1 MHAVDTASAR
11 HARPSPSALPVG
23 QRIADMLA
31 RLRSEVPLLHRVLR
45 SGDTVYRAG
54 DRFEAL
60 HVVSA
65 GLFKTVKVT
74 ADGREQVV
82 GVHFKGDWL
91 GFDGIAE
98 GHHSCEAIAMDTSEV
113 WVIRYDDLLAA
124 CSRKPQLMV
133 DVHMAMSGVLV
144 RDRESMLAMCTLPAD
159 ARVADFLRHWADT
172 LEQRGLRADS
182 ISLRMSRA
190 EIGNFLGMTLETVS
204 RSLSRLAR
212 DKVIGFAEKGRRE
225 VAIPDV
231 AALSA
236 YIDRSLAASTLH

>member
-11 HARPSPSALPVG
+11 HARPSPSALPAG

-31 RLRSEVPLLHRVLR
+31 RLHCEVPLLHRVLR

-124 CSRKPQLMV
+124 CSRQPQLMV
-133 DVHMAMSGVLV
+133 DVHMAMSGVAWRQGKDALLIV
-144 RDRESMLAMCTLPAD
+144 LLQEILEDNYETEAHQITINALRDLITGAQTDLP
-159 ARVADFLRHWADT
+159 
-172 LEQRGLRADS
+172 
-182 ISLRMSRA
+182 
-190 EIGNFLGMTLETVS
+190 
-204 RSLSRLAR
+204 
-212 DKVIGFAEKGRRE
+212 
-225 VAIPDV
+225 
-231 AALSA
+231 
-236 YIDRSLAASTLH
+236 